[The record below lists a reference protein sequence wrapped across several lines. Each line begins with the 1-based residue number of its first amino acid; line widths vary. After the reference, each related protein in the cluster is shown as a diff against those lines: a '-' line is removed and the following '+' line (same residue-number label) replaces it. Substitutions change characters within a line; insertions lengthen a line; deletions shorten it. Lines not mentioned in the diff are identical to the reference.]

1 MDLITAIG
9 WENTHEGKDF
19 SRFSLSSRVTRFDKL
34 REERESQMVSVT
46 QFGRVRGCSICTTS
60 TVAKNHVC
68 MCVCTCVKWRETV
81 CVYM

>member
-1 MDLITAIG
+1 MDLITAVG

-19 SRFSLSSRVTRFDKL
+19 SKFSLSSRVTRFDKL
-34 REERESQMVSVT
+34 REEKRESRDCQMVSVA

-68 MCVCTCVKWRETV
+68 V
-81 CVYM
+81 CVRVCVHV